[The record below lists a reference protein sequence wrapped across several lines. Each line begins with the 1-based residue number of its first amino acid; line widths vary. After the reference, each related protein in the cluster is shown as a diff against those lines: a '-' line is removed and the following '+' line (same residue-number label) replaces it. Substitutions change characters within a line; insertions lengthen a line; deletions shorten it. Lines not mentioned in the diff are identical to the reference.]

1 MVQASWRRVLAGVL
15 GAGLLGLGGCSGGRS
30 NAKVDEDWMARVP
43 EPQMEEVRKVRIV
56 QNKAQDEVARARLAV
71 EDGKQALEVARDRLE
86 AAKAQREADESAVL
100 AARATAYGPDIA
112 RAESALRESDL
123 ELKTAEAEVGFRER
137 TVVTREAMERMRA
150 RELAVADAELAQT
163 EYQALLRSGDVRARR
178 LSAADFAEALAK
190 ARSEA
195 WETQREVDALL
206 QRQRQ
211 AQARWQQLDAQTQ
224 AYGGSGRQ

>member
-1 MVQASWRRVLAGVL
+1 MVQAGWRRVLGSLCAV
-15 GAGLLGLGGCSGGRS
+15 ALLGLGGCSSGRS
-30 NAKVDEDWMARVP
+30 STRVDEEWLARVP
-43 EPQMEEVRKVRIV
+43 PAQMEEVRK
-56 QNKAQDEVARARLAV
+56 ARLTQDKARDETVRAEVGV
-71 EDGKQALEVARDRLE
+71 EDAKRELEVARRNEE
-86 AAKAQREADESAVL
+86 AAKARREVDEAAVTAARETALGADILQAQRRLREADLEL
-100 AARATAYGPDIA
+100 AAAQAETA
-112 RAESALRESDL
+112 
-123 ELKTAEAEVGFRER
+123 FREQTVR
-137 TVVTREAMERMRA
+137 TRQALEQMRA
-150 RELAVADAELAQT
+150 RELAVAEAELAQT

-178 LSAADFAEALAK
+178 LSAADFADALAK